1 MPASVKVADFIQR
14 SSWIRKMFEEGARL
28 KEAHGAEN
36 VFDFSLGNP
45 NLDPVKSVKDSIVR
59 AAMDETPGI
68 HGYMHNAG
76 YPAVRAAVA
85 KRIREDEGI
94 EIDENMIVMTVGA
107 GGALNVALKT
117 VLNPD
122 DEVIVPKPYFVEYV
136 FYADNHGGKVVPV
149 PTLEDFSLDLAA
161 IEEAVSPKTA
171 AVLINCPNNPTG
183 KVYSGAEIRSLGE
196 LLQRKSVEIGRPV
209 VLISDEPYRGIVYDG
224 VIVPS
229 VLAAYRN
236 SIVCTS
242 FSKDLALAG
251 ERLGYVAMNPLM
263 EDASLTMDG
272 LVLCNRILGF
282 VNAPG
287 LMQRAVKDV
296 LRDVVDV
303 SVYKRR
309 RDRLYDALTS
319 FGYEC
324 VKPRGAFYF
333 FPKAPIKDDVEFVAR
348 LQAKLILTV
357 PGAGF
362 GLPGHFRIAYCVSDK
377 TIEGSLK
384 GFEEAFREARV

>member
-1 MPASVKVADFIQR
+1 MPASHKVAAFIQN
-14 SSWIRKMFEEGARL
+14 SSWIRRMFEEGARL
-28 KEAHGAEN
+28 KEEHGPGN

-45 NLDPVKSVKDSIVR
+45 NIDPVRSVKDAIVQ
-59 AAMDETPGI
+59 AAMDETSGI

-76 YPAVRAAVA
+76 YPAVRAAIA
-85 KRIREDEGI
+85 NKIQQDEGI
-94 EIDENMIVMTVGA
+94 AISEDMIVMTVGA
-107 GGALNVALKT
+107 GGAINVVLKT
-117 VLNPD
+117 ILNHG

-136 FYADNHGGKVVPV
+136 FYADNHGGKVVSV
-149 PTLEDFSLDLAA
+149 PTLENFGLDLAA
-161 IEEAVSPKTA
+161 IEAAINPETA

-183 KVYSGAEIRSLGE
+183 KVYSEPEIKRLGE
-196 LLQRKSVEIGRPV
+196 LLRQKSKEIGRPV

-224 VIVPS
+224 AFVPS
-229 VLAAYRN
+229 VFKAYRN
-236 SIVCTS
+236 SIICTS

-251 ERLGYVAMNPLM
+251 ERLGYIAMNPQM
-263 EDASLTMDG
+263 EDAAEIMDG

-287 LMQRAVKDV
+287 LMQRAVKNV

-309 RDRLYDALTS
+309 RDRLYKALTG

-324 VKPRGAFYF
+324 VKPEGAFYL
-333 FPKAPIKDDVEFVAR
+333 FPRTPIENDVEFVAR
-348 LQAKLILTV
+348 LQEKLILTV
-357 PGAGF
+357 PGTGF
-362 GLPGHFRIAYCVSDK
+362 GGPGHFRIAYCVSDE

-384 GFEEAFREARV
+384 GFEEAFREARA